1 MKAANEPKIE
11 WIVSQLRVG
20 RIRSEI
26 LADIG
31 ELWRTPSRT
40 FDRLFSEATKRFTE
54 TQQALEAA
62 RLDQLSTTAKN
73 ELNEAILTEME
84 LDAIVSQIASG
95 NCTVE
100 EWVKGEAIIR
110 QVNPTEVL
118 NAVDKLYK
126 RKGSYAPIKQATTKT
141 DGTDVPL
148 PALTITVTADKLV
161 QFPDNAEDA
170 EPV

>member
-11 WIVSQLRVG
+11 WIISQLRDG
-20 RIRSEI
+20 CSRSEI
-26 LADIG
+26 MANIDKH
-31 ELWRTPSRT
+31 WQMSVRT
-40 FDRLFSEATKRFTE
+40 FDRLLEVAYTRFTE
-54 TQQALEAA
+54 AQQALEAA

>member
-11 WIVSQLRVG
+11 LIMG
-20 RIRSEI
+20 EIRNGTPK
-26 LADIG
+26 ADIFANNCDF
-31 ELWRTPSRT
+31 LQCKIRT
-40 FDRLFSEATKRFTE
+40 FDTLYKEASIRVQQA
-54 TQQALEAA
+54 QQALEAA

-95 NCTVE
+95 NCKVE
-100 EWVKGEAIIR
+100 EWVKGEAIMR
-110 QVNPTEVL
+110 DVNPTEVL

-141 DGTDVPL
+141 DGTDADNPL
-148 PALTITVTADKLV
+148 DLLIQKGGKITI
-161 QFPDNAEDA
+161 QGE
-170 EPV
+170 